1 MGISSEEK
9 QKWHDQGQ
17 KDGAS
22 GNTDVLH
29 ENGPGFFDNLWSSK
43 EEAQERRGAY
53 NSGVENA
60 EKQK

>member
-1 MGISSEEK
+1 MSISPEEK

-43 EEAQERRGAY
+43 DEADERMEAY
-53 NSGVENA
+53 NSGVDNA